1 MSIAGRSFRVL
12 ALLLLLLLGWA
23 AIGAL
28 HLLVVSH
35 NVPVIPLSFGRVITD
50 SWDQGFVAADGT
62 WTIDGEKHAF
72 PLNSS
77 QIRCF
82 KESSV
87 CYAAQ
92 AQLSSDNYLAAY
104 LEFYKI
110 TKWDNSTLEFVEDAI
125 CVSYVYVINRSVE
138 KLTGRRVAKATDDP
152 TCQLTERSD
161 LRLSFVSGSEV
172 VDKLRSQYAPI
183 IQSTLL
189 ATAWAMFILFLIW
202 RVARKQARNR
212 VA

>member
-1 MSIAGRSFRVL
+1 MSIAGTSFRVL
-12 ALLLLLLLGWA
+12 ALLLLLFLGWA

-35 NVPVIPLSFGRVITD
+35 NVPVIPLGFGRVITD
-50 SWDQGFVAADGT
+50 SWNQGFVAADGT

-72 PLNSS
+72 PLNTSE
-77 QIRCF
+77 IRCF
-82 KESSV
+82 KENSV
-87 CYAAQ
+87 CYGAQ
-92 AQLSSDNYLAAY
+92 AQLSDNYLAAY

-110 TKWDNSTLEFVEDAI
+110 TKWDDSTLEFVEDAS

-138 KLTGRRVAKATDDP
+138 KLTGRRVAKTTDDP

-172 VDKLRSQYAPI
+172 VDKLRSEYAST
-183 IQSTLL
+183 IQSTVL
-189 ATAWAMFILFLIW
+189 ATAWATFILFLIW
-202 RVARKQARNR
+202 RVARKPRATSGFT
-212 VA
+212 